1 MKIIYTVLVLVV
13 TQLLVACGDPTKSG
27 RGFTLP
33 EGDAQKG
40 QDAFLALHC
49 NSCHAIKGRA
59 DIPHSEEAAITVK
72 LGGTVR
78 IIQNYGQLVTSIIN
92 PSHRLAK
99 GYPQAMIQS
108 GEQSLMPNYNSVM
121 TVQQLTDLVAFLQ
134 AQYEMDPVIQ
144 TRYPRYNYPK

>member
-1 MKIIYTVLVLVV
+1 MRYLYLMLVLLAV
-13 TQLLVACGDPTKSG
+13 QLLQGCGDPTKSG

-33 EGDAQKG
+33 EGDVEKG
-40 QDAFLALHC
+40 QAAFLELHC
-49 NSCHAIKGRA
+49 NSCHAVVGRA
-59 DIPHSEEAAITVK
+59 DIPHVEDAAITVK
-72 LGGTVR
+72 LGGKVR

-99 GYPQAMIQS
+99 GYPQAMVQTE
-108 GEQSLMPNYNSVM
+108 GQSLMPNYNSVM

-144 TRYPRYNYPK
+144 TRYPRYHYPK